1 MSHDTIKKANWLE
14 LFFDLIF
21 VFAISTATHLLT
33 HVHNGHIAIED
44 YLTFVL
50 VIIPILWVWT
60 GHTLFSTRF
69 DTGDKWQRFLTF
81 VVMFF
86 AVFWTAFINSDFD
99 SYYHGYLAFYVL
111 ARTTLIIMYCN
122 AARVNATA
130 IPVAKNLGIGFSI
143 GLAICISSVF
153 FEPPYRYIVL
163 YMGIG
168 VEIITP
174 LLRRSVLKAVPVA
187 SHHLPERYGIFA
199 IVLLGESVIMLAAN
213 LGKSN
218 WSTPV
223 IGTVISGFVLI
234 ITLWWLYFDLVDN
247 YAVGKNLGTGQNIVY
262 GHLFIYSGLSSIA
275 VFIAF
280 SIKPELHL
288 KDHIILGVFGFL
300 VFIIGLLIT
309 FKWHRLAQKK
319 YLIEYFLLTTFSAIS
334 LYLSHGFID

>member
-1 MSHDTIKKANWLE
+1 MVQETIKKANWLE

-21 VFAISTATHLLT
+21 VFAISTATHILAHSHHGQL
-33 HVHNGHIAIED
+33 APEQ

-60 GHTLFSTRF
+60 GHTLFTTRF

-81 VVMFF
+81 IVMLF

-99 SYYHGYLAFYVL
+99 SYYYGYLAFYVL
-111 ARTTLIIMYCN
+111 TRTTLIIMYWN
-122 AARVNATA
+122 AARVNPEA
-130 IPVAKNLGIGFSI
+130 IPIAKNLGAGFAI
-143 GLAICISSVF
+143 GLTICLSSVF

-163 YMGIG
+163 YLGIG

-174 LLRRSVLKAVPVA
+174 LIRRSVLKAVPVA

-213 LGKSN
+213 LRESN
-218 WSTPV
+218 WTIPV
-223 IGTVISGFVLI
+223 VGTVISGFVLI
-234 ITLWWLYFDLVDN
+234 ITLWWLYFDLIDN

-280 SIKPELHL
+280 TIKPELHL
-288 KDHIILGVFGFL
+288 NDHILLGVFGFV
-300 VFIIGLLIT
+300 VFIVGLLIT
-309 FKWHRLAQKK
+309 FKWRRLIQKK
-319 YLIEYFLLTTFSAIS
+319 YWIEYFVLTSFSALS
-334 LYLSHGFID
+334 LYLTHGLIN